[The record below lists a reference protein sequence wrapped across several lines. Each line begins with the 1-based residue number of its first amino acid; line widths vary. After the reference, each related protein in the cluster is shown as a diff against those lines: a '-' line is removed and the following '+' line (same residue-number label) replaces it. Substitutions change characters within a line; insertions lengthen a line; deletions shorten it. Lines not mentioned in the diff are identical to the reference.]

1 MTRRAEIKIVY
12 YRCNKYCDNSNCYE
26 YTICET
32 KDHDANKRKEK
43 KSVGVRSK
51 YQIDANIVYI
61 L

>member
-12 YRCNKYCDNSNCYE
+12 YRCDNSNCYE

-43 KSVGVRSK
+43 KSVSVRSK

>member
-12 YRCNKYCDNSNCYE
+12 YRCDNSDCYE
-26 YTICET
+26 YTICKT

-43 KSVGVRSK
+43 KSVSVRSK
-51 YQIDANIVYI
+51 YQIDAIIVYI